1 MGRIVNPHS
10 IRTSM
15 NEIKSNV
22 DEYSSHY
29 KKAKSIIARYS
40 FGSPKL
46 KGMTGKA
53 VLNQLY
59 CYETLMDMFIITA
72 ENISKA
78 CDTMIM
84 SVGDEKL
91 NEDIINS
98 IIYEQEGIKTRCA
111 NRIEDYRHKQMQLEL
126 CPILASY
133 CGLQINRNT
142 YIKTRAEKIIAIMNR
157 KLEKIDEIER
167 KTNELFLAEKAAMT
181 KIGRCIA
188 ELKESGKTGFRFQEL
203 PVWAADMEKQ
213 LFDKYNKEMLTK
225 GRLNEDFVEKFSNLS
240 IAEMTPAEFKA
251 YQEYVKFLILKAKPD
266 DLNKVIK
273 HAYRMTKDGVV
284 ELKDGAYDLGTYIGL
299 VMKIYSMTSAELV
312 DSSILEKCTIMKTA
326 LTRDFMVEK
335 GTFSLKGGHYHYK
348 YEYLKYKRPESNHAQ
363 AVIFTESYTTN
374 TVYTEHTGN
383 ADKLGYAKNE
393 YLKNLMRKD
402 GADYAIDICKSA
414 VNIGVTIAFPEM
426 TVGEQVVWELT
437 NLGVEI
443 VSSPG
448 KNEDFGI
455 NSEGIATMTNRLK
468 VRASIAKPGTK
479 EGTLIYEM
487 YPTSETMRRI
497 EFYNNIFEHYK
508 MDPIGLGDVCNNPED
523 VNNRILALS
532 EKINAKPYVY
542 NDEDECKEYK
552 KLDELE
558 DLYKNLNPGEIK

>member
-29 KKAKSIIARYS
+29 KKAKSTIARYS

-46 KGMTGKA
+46 KGMTAKA

-167 KTNELFLAEKAAMT
+167 KTNEMFLAEKAAMT

-188 ELKESGKTGFRFQEL
+188 ELKGSGKNGFRFQEL

-225 GRLNEDFVEKFSNLS
+225 GRLNEDFVEKFSNLT

-251 YQEYVKFLILKAKPD
+251 YQEYVNFLILKAKPED
-266 DLNKVIK
+266 MNKVIK

-284 ELKDGAYDLGTYIGL
+284 ELKYGAYDLATYIGL
-299 VMKIYSMTSAELV
+299 VMKIYSMKSTELV

-374 TVYTEHTGN
+374 TVYTEYTGN
-383 ADKLGYAKNE
+383 ADELGYAKNE

-402 GADYAIDICKSA
+402 GADYAMDICKSA

-426 TVGEQVVWELT
+426 TVGEQVVWELA
-437 NLGVEI
+437 NLGVER
-443 VSSPG
+443 VSPPG

-455 NSEGIATMTNRLK
+455 KSEGIATMTNRLK

-532 EKINAKPYVY
+532 EKIKAKPYVY
-542 NDEDECKEYK
+542 DKEEYK
-552 KLDELE
+552 KLDKLE
-558 DLYKNLNPGEIK
+558 DLYNNLNPGEIK

>member
-29 KKAKSIIARYS
+29 KKAKSTIARYS

-98 IIYEQEGIKTRCA
+98 IIYEQEGIKARCA
-111 NRIEDYRHKQMQLEL
+111 KRIEYYRHKQMQLEL

-133 CGLQINRNT
+133 CGLQINRNA
-142 YIKTRAEKIIAIMNR
+142 YIKTRAEKIIAIMNS

-188 ELKESGKTGFRFQEL
+188 ELKGSGKNGFRFQEL

-225 GRLNEDFVEKFSNLS
+225 GRLNEDFVEKFSNLT

-251 YQEYVKFLILKAKPD
+251 YQEYVNFLILKAKPED
-266 DLNKVIK
+266 MNKVIK

-284 ELKDGAYDLGTYIGL
+284 ELKYGAYDLATYIGL
-299 VMKIYSMTSAELV
+299 VMKIYSMKSTELV

-374 TVYTEHTGN
+374 TVYTEYTGN
-383 ADKLGYAKNE
+383 ADELGYAKNE

-402 GADYAIDICKSA
+402 GADYAMDICKSA

-426 TVGEQVVWELT
+426 TVGEQVVWELA
-437 NLGVEI
+437 NLGVER
-443 VSSPG
+443 VSPPG

-455 NSEGIATMTNRLK
+455 KSEGIATMTNRLK

-532 EKINAKPYVY
+532 KKINAKPYVY
-542 NDEDECKEYK
+542 NNEDECKDIE
-552 KLDELE
+552 KLEELYE
-558 DLYKNLNPGEIK
+558 KYNSGEIK

>member
-29 KKAKSIIARYS
+29 KKAKSTIARYS

-46 KGMTGKA
+46 KGMTAKA

-59 CYETLMDMFIITA
+59 CYETLMDMFIIIA

-98 IIYEQEGIKTRCA
+98 IIYEQEGIKARCA
-111 NRIEDYRHKQMQLEL
+111 KRIEEYRHKQMQLEL

-133 CGLQINRNT
+133 CGLQINRNA

-188 ELKESGKTGFRFQEL
+188 ELKGSGKTGFRFQEL

-225 GRLNEDFVEKFSNLS
+225 GRLNEDFVEKFSNLT

-251 YQEYVKFLILKAKPD
+251 YQEYVKFLILKAKPED
-266 DLNKVIK
+266 MNKVIK

-284 ELKDGAYDLGTYIGL
+284 ELKDGAYDLATYIGL
-299 VMKIYSMTSAELV
+299 VMKIYSMKSTELV

-402 GADYAIDICKSA
+402 GADYAMDICKSA

-426 TVGEQVVWELT
+426 TVGEQVVWELA
-437 NLGVEI
+437 NLGVER
-443 VSSPG
+443 VSPSG

-455 NSEGIATMTNRLK
+455 KSEGIATMTNRLK

-497 EFYNNIFEHYK
+497 EFYNKIFEHYK

-523 VNNRILALS
+523 VNSRILALS
-532 EKINAKPYVY
+532 EKIDAVPYVY
-542 NDEDECKEYK
+542 NKGKYET
-552 KLDELE
+552 LDRLE
-558 DLYKNLNPGEIK
+558 NLYKNLNSGEIK

>member
-1 MGRIVNPHS
+1 MTMGRIVNPHS

-29 KKAKSIIARYS
+29 KKAKSTIARYS

-46 KGMTGKA
+46 KGMTAKA

-98 IIYEQEGIKTRCA
+98 IIYEQEGIKARCA
-111 NRIEDYRHKQMQLEL
+111 KRIEEYRHKQMQLEL

-133 CGLQINRNT
+133 CGLQINRNA

-188 ELKESGKTGFRFQEL
+188 ELKGSGKNGFRFQEL

-213 LFDKYNKEMLTK
+213 LFDKHNKEMLTK
-225 GRLNEDFVEKFSNLS
+225 GRLNEDFVEKFSNLT

-251 YQEYVKFLILKAKPD
+251 YQEYVKFLILKAKPED
-266 DLNKVIK
+266 MNKVIK

-284 ELKDGAYDLGTYIGL
+284 ELKYGAYDLATYIGL
-299 VMKIYSMTSAELV
+299 VMKIYSMKSTELV

-374 TVYTEHTGN
+374 TVYTEYTGN
-383 ADKLGYAKNE
+383 ADELGYAKNE

-402 GADYAIDICKSA
+402 GADYAMDICKSA

-426 TVGEQVVWELT
+426 TVGEQVVWELA
-437 NLGVEI
+437 NLGVER
-443 VSSPG
+443 VSPPG

-455 NSEGIATMTNRLK
+455 KSEGIATMTNRLK

-497 EFYNNIFEHYK
+497 EFYNKIFEHYK

-532 EKINAKPYVY
+532 KKINAKPYVY
-542 NDEDECKEYK
+542 DKEKYE
-552 KLDELE
+552 KLDKLE
-558 DLYKNLNPGEIK
+558 DLYKDLNPGEIK

>member
-1 MGRIVNPHS
+1 MTMGRIVNPHS

-29 KKAKSIIARYS
+29 KKAKSTIARYS

-46 KGMTGKA
+46 KGMTAKA

-98 IIYEQEGIKTRCA
+98 IIYEQEGIKARCA
-111 NRIEDYRHKQMQLEL
+111 KRIEDYRHKQMQLEL

-188 ELKESGKTGFRFQEL
+188 ELKGSGKNGFRFQEL

-225 GRLNEDFVEKFSNLS
+225 GRLNEDFVEKFSNLT

-251 YQEYVKFLILKAKPD
+251 YQEYVNFLILKAKPED
-266 DLNKVIK
+266 MNKVIK

-284 ELKDGAYDLGTYIGL
+284 ELKDGAYDLATYIGL
-299 VMKIYSMTSAELV
+299 VMKIYSMKSTELV

-402 GADYAIDICKSA
+402 GADYAMDICKSA

-426 TVGEQVVWELT
+426 TVGEQVVWELA
-437 NLGVEI
+437 NLGVER
-443 VSSPG
+443 VSPPG

-455 NSEGIATMTNRLK
+455 KSEGIATMTNRLK

-497 EFYNNIFEHYK
+497 EFYNKIFEHYK

-523 VNNRILALS
+523 VNSRILALS
-532 EKINAKPYVY
+532 EKIDAVPYVY
-542 NDEDECKEYK
+542 NKGKYET
-552 KLDELE
+552 LDRLE
-558 DLYKNLNPGEIK
+558 NLYKNLNSGEIK

>member
-29 KKAKSIIARYS
+29 KKAKSTIARYS

-46 KGMTGKA
+46 KGMTAKA

-59 CYETLMDMFIITA
+59 CYETLMDMFIIIA

-98 IIYEQEGIKTRCA
+98 IIYEQEGIKARCA
-111 NRIEDYRHKQMQLEL
+111 KRIEEYRHKQMQLEL

-133 CGLQINRNT
+133 CGLQINRNA
-142 YIKTRAEKIIAIMNR
+142 YIKTRAEKIIAIMNS

-188 ELKESGKTGFRFQEL
+188 ELKGSGKNGFRFQEL

-240 IAEMTPAEFKA
+240 VAEMTPAEFKA
-251 YQEYVKFLILKAKPD
+251 YQEYVNFLILKAKPED
-266 DLNKVIK
+266 MNKVIK

-284 ELKDGAYDLGTYIGL
+284 ELKDGAYDLATYIGL
-299 VMKIYSMTSAELV
+299 VMKIYSMKSTELV

-374 TVYTEHTGN
+374 TVYTEYTGN
-383 ADKLGYAKNE
+383 ADELGYAKNE

-402 GADYAIDICKSA
+402 GADYAMDICKSA

-426 TVGEQVVWELT
+426 TVGEQVVWELA
-437 NLGVEI
+437 NLGVER
-443 VSSPG
+443 VSPPG

-455 NSEGIATMTNRLK
+455 KSEGIATMTNRLK

-532 EKINAKPYVY
+532 EKIKAKPYVY
-542 NDEDECKEYK
+542 DKEKYK
-552 KLDELE
+552 KLDKLE

>member
-29 KKAKSIIARYS
+29 KKAKSTIARYS

-188 ELKESGKTGFRFQEL
+188 ELKGSGKNGFRFQEL

-225 GRLNEDFVEKFSNLS
+225 GRLNEDFVEKFSNLT

-251 YQEYVKFLILKAKPD
+251 YQEYVNFLILKAKPED
-266 DLNKVIK
+266 MNKVIK

-284 ELKDGAYDLGTYIGL
+284 ELKYGAYDLATYIGL
-299 VMKIYSMTSAELV
+299 VMKIYSMKSTELV

-374 TVYTEHTGN
+374 TVYTEYTGN
-383 ADKLGYAKNE
+383 ADELGYAKNE

-402 GADYAIDICKSA
+402 GADYAMDICKSA

-426 TVGEQVVWELT
+426 TVGEQVVWELA
-437 NLGVEI
+437 NLGVER
-443 VSSPG
+443 VSPPG

-455 NSEGIATMTNRLK
+455 KSEGIATMTNRLK

-497 EFYNNIFEHYK
+497 EFYNKIFEHYK

-532 EKINAKPYVY
+532 EKIKAKPYVY
-542 NDEDECKEYK
+542 DKEKYE
-552 KLDELE
+552 KLDKLE
-558 DLYKNLNPGEIK
+558 DLYKDLNPGEIK

>member
-29 KKAKSIIARYS
+29 KKAKSTIARYS

-46 KGMTGKA
+46 KGMTAKA

-59 CYETLMDMFIITA
+59 CYETLMDMFIIIA

-98 IIYEQEGIKTRCA
+98 IIYEQEGIKARCA
-111 NRIEDYRHKQMQLEL
+111 KRIEEYRHKQMQLEL

-188 ELKESGKTGFRFQEL
+188 ELKGSGKNGFRFQEL

-225 GRLNEDFVEKFSNLS
+225 GRLNEDFVEKFSNLT

-251 YQEYVKFLILKAKPD
+251 YQEYVNFLILKAKPED
-266 DLNKVIK
+266 MNKVIK

-284 ELKDGAYDLGTYIGL
+284 ELKDGAYDLATYIGL
-299 VMKIYSMTSAELV
+299 VMKIYSMKSTELV

-402 GADYAIDICKSA
+402 GADYAMDICKSA

-426 TVGEQVVWELT
+426 TVGEQVVWELA
-437 NLGVEI
+437 NLGVER
-443 VSSPG
+443 VSPPG

-455 NSEGIATMTNRLK
+455 KSEGIATMTNRLK

-497 EFYNNIFEHYK
+497 EFYNKIFEHYK

-523 VNNRILALS
+523 VNSRILALS
-532 EKINAKPYVY
+532 EKIDAVPYVY
-542 NDEDECKEYK
+542 NKGKYET
-552 KLDELE
+552 LDRLE
-558 DLYKNLNPGEIK
+558 NLYKNLNSGEIK

>member
-29 KKAKSIIARYS
+29 KKAKSTIARYS

-46 KGMTGKA
+46 KGMTAKA

-98 IIYEQEGIKTRCA
+98 IIYEQEGIKARCA
-111 NRIEDYRHKQMQLEL
+111 KRIEEYRHKQMQLEL

-133 CGLQINRNT
+133 CGLQINRNA

-188 ELKESGKTGFRFQEL
+188 ELKGSGKNGFRFQEL

-225 GRLNEDFVEKFSNLS
+225 GRLNEDFVEKFSNLT

-251 YQEYVKFLILKAKPD
+251 YQEYVNFLILKAKPED
-266 DLNKVIK
+266 MNKVIK

-284 ELKDGAYDLGTYIGL
+284 ELKYGAYDLATYIGL
-299 VMKIYSMTSAELV
+299 VMKIYSMKSTELV

-374 TVYTEHTGN
+374 TVYTEYTGN
-383 ADKLGYAKNE
+383 ADELGYAKNE

-402 GADYAIDICKSA
+402 GADYAMDICKSA

-426 TVGEQVVWELT
+426 TVGEQVVWELA
-437 NLGVEI
+437 NLGVER
-443 VSSPG
+443 VSPPG

-455 NSEGIATMTNRLK
+455 KSEGIATMTNRLK

-532 EKINAKPYVY
+532 EKIKAKPYVY
-542 NDEDECKEYK
+542 DKEEYK
-552 KLDELE
+552 KLDKLE

>member
-29 KKAKSIIARYS
+29 KKAKSTIARYS

-111 NRIEDYRHKQMQLEL
+111 NRIEEYRHKQMQLEL

-188 ELKESGKTGFRFQEL
+188 ELKGSGKNGFRFQEL

-225 GRLNEDFVEKFSNLS
+225 GRLNEDFVEKFSNLT

-251 YQEYVKFLILKAKPD
+251 YQEYVNFLILKAKPED
-266 DLNKVIK
+266 MNKVIK

-284 ELKDGAYDLGTYIGL
+284 ELKYGAYDLATYIGL
-299 VMKIYSMTSAELV
+299 VMKIYSMKSTELV

-374 TVYTEHTGN
+374 TVYTEYTGN
-383 ADKLGYAKNE
+383 ADELGYAKNE

-402 GADYAIDICKSA
+402 GADYAMDICKSA

-426 TVGEQVVWELT
+426 TVGEQVVWELA
-437 NLGVEI
+437 NLGVER
-443 VSSPG
+443 VSPPG

-455 NSEGIATMTNRLK
+455 KSEGIATMTNRLK

-532 EKINAKPYVY
+532 KKINAKPYVY
-542 NDEDECKEYK
+542 NNEDECKDIE
-552 KLDELE
+552 KLEELYE
-558 DLYKNLNPGEIK
+558 KYNSGEIK

>member
-29 KKAKSIIARYS
+29 KKAKSTIARYS

-98 IIYEQEGIKTRCA
+98 IIYEQEGIKARCA
-111 NRIEDYRHKQMQLEL
+111 KRIEEYRHKQMQLEL

-133 CGLQINRNT
+133 CGLQINRNA

-188 ELKESGKTGFRFQEL
+188 ELKGSGKNGFRFQEL

-225 GRLNEDFVEKFSNLS
+225 GRLNEDFVEKFSNLT

-251 YQEYVKFLILKAKPD
+251 YQEYVKFLILKAKPED
-266 DLNKVIK
+266 MNKVIK

-284 ELKDGAYDLGTYIGL
+284 ELKDGAYDLATYIGL
-299 VMKIYSMTSAELV
+299 VMKIYSMKSTELL

-383 ADKLGYAKNE
+383 ADELGYAKNE

-402 GADYAIDICKSA
+402 GADYAMDICKSA

-426 TVGEQVVWELT
+426 TVGEQVVWELA
-437 NLGVEI
+437 NLGVER
-443 VSSPG
+443 VSPLG

-455 NSEGIATMTNRLK
+455 KSEGIATMTNRLK

-497 EFYNNIFEHYK
+497 EFYNKIFEHYK

-532 EKINAKPYVY
+532 EKIDAVPYVY
-542 NDEDECKEYK
+542 NKGKYET
-552 KLDELE
+552 LDRLE
-558 DLYKNLNPGEIK
+558 GLYKNLNSGEIK

>member
-10 IRTSM
+10 MRTSM

-29 KKAKSIIARYS
+29 KKAKSTIARYS

-46 KGMTGKA
+46 KGMTAKA
-53 VLNQLY
+53 VANQLY
-59 CYETLMDMFIITA
+59 CYETLMDMFIIIA

-84 SVGDEKL
+84 NVGDEYL
-91 NEDIINS
+91 NEDNINRA
-98 IIYEQEGIKTRCA
+98 IDEQEGIKARCA
-111 NRIEDYRHKQMQLEL
+111 KRIEDYRHKQMQLEL

-142 YIKTRAEKIIAIMNR
+142 YIKTRAETIIAIMNR

-167 KTNELFLAEKAAMT
+167 KTKELFLAEKDAMT

-188 ELKESGKTGFRFQEL
+188 ELKGSEKTGFRFQEL
-203 PVWAADMEKQ
+203 PVWAVEMEKL

-225 GRLNEDFVEKFSNLS
+225 GRLNEDFVEKFSNLT

-251 YQEYVKFLILKAKPD
+251 YQEYVKFLILKAKPED
-266 DLNKVIK
+266 MNKVIK
-273 HAYRMTKDGVV
+273 HAYRRTKDGVV
-284 ELKDGAYDLGTYIGL
+284 ELKDGAYDLATYIGL

-312 DSSILEKCTIMKTA
+312 DSIILEKCTIMKTA
-326 LTRDFMVEK
+326 LTRDFMVVK
-335 GTFSLKGGHYHYK
+335 GNFSLKGGHYHYK
-348 YEYLKYKRPESNHAQ
+348 YEYLKYKTSESNHAQ

-383 ADKLGYAKNE
+383 ADELGYAKNE

-402 GADYAIDICKSA
+402 GADYAMDICKAA

-426 TVGEQVVWELT
+426 TVGEQVVWELA

-443 VSSPG
+443 VSPPG

-455 NSEGIATMTNRLK
+455 KSEGIATMTNRLK

-497 EFYNNIFEHYK
+497 EFYNKIFEHYK
-508 MDPIGLGDVCNNPED
+508 MDPIGLGDVCNSPED
-523 VNNRILALS
+523 VNKRILALS

-542 NDEDECKEYK
+542 DKEKYK
-552 KLDELE
+552 KLDKLE

>member
-29 KKAKSIIARYS
+29 KKAKSTIARYS

-98 IIYEQEGIKTRCA
+98 IIYEQEGIKARCA
-111 NRIEDYRHKQMQLEL
+111 KRIEEYRHKQMQLEL

-188 ELKESGKTGFRFQEL
+188 ELKGSGKNGFRFQEL

-225 GRLNEDFVEKFSNLS
+225 GRLNEDFVEKFSNLT

-251 YQEYVKFLILKAKPD
+251 YQEYVNFLILKAKPED
-266 DLNKVIK
+266 MNKVIK

-284 ELKDGAYDLGTYIGL
+284 ELKYGAYDLATYIGL
-299 VMKIYSMTSAELV
+299 VMKIYSMKSTELV

-374 TVYTEHTGN
+374 TVYTEYTGN
-383 ADKLGYAKNE
+383 ADELGYAKNE

-402 GADYAIDICKSA
+402 GADYAMDICKSA

-426 TVGEQVVWELT
+426 TVGEQVVWELA
-437 NLGVEI
+437 NLGVER
-443 VSSPG
+443 VSPPG

-455 NSEGIATMTNRLK
+455 KSEGIATMTNRLK

-497 EFYNNIFEHYK
+497 EFYNKIFEHYK

-532 EKINAKPYVY
+532 KKINAKPYVY
-542 NDEDECKEYK
+542 NNEDECKDIE
-552 KLDELE
+552 KLEELYE
-558 DLYKNLNPGEIK
+558 KYNSGEIK

>member
-1 MGRIVNPHS
+1 MTMGRIVNPHS

-29 KKAKSIIARYS
+29 KKAKSTIARYS

-46 KGMTGKA
+46 KGMTAKA

-59 CYETLMDMFIITA
+59 CYETLMDMFIIIA

-98 IIYEQEGIKTRCA
+98 IIYEQEGIKARCA
-111 NRIEDYRHKQMQLEL
+111 KRIEEYRHKQMQLEL

-188 ELKESGKTGFRFQEL
+188 ELKGSGKSGFRFQEL
-203 PVWAADMEKQ
+203 PVWAANMEKQ

-225 GRLNEDFVEKFSNLS
+225 GRLNEDFVEKFSNLT
-240 IAEMTPAEFKA
+240 IAEMTPAELKA
-251 YQEYVKFLILKAKPD
+251 YQEYVKFLILKAKPED
-266 DLNKVIK
+266 MNKVIK

-284 ELKDGAYDLGTYIGL
+284 ELKDGAYDLATYIGL
-299 VMKIYSMTSAELV
+299 VMKIYSMKSTELV

-402 GADYAIDICKSA
+402 GADYAMDICKSA

-426 TVGEQVVWELT
+426 TVGEQVVWELA
-437 NLGVEI
+437 NLGVER
-443 VSSPG
+443 VSPPG

-455 NSEGIATMTNRLK
+455 KSEGIATMTNRLK

-532 EKINAKPYVY
+532 EKIDAVPYVY
-542 NDEDECKEYK
+542 NDEDGCKN
-552 KLDELE
+552 LDDLE
-558 DLYKNLNPGEIK
+558 DLYENLNSEK

>member
-29 KKAKSIIARYS
+29 KKAKSTIARYS

-98 IIYEQEGIKTRCA
+98 IIYEQEGIKARCA
-111 NRIEDYRHKQMQLEL
+111 KRIEEYRHKQMQLEL

-133 CGLQINRNT
+133 CGLQINRNA
-142 YIKTRAEKIIAIMNR
+142 YIKTRAEKIIAIMNS

-188 ELKESGKTGFRFQEL
+188 ELKGSGKNGFRFQEL

-240 IAEMTPAEFKA
+240 VAEMTPAEFKA
-251 YQEYVKFLILKAKPD
+251 YQEYVKFLILKAKPED
-266 DLNKVIK
+266 MNKVIK

-284 ELKDGAYDLGTYIGL
+284 ELKYGAYDLATYIGL
-299 VMKIYSMTSAELV
+299 VMKIYSMKSTELV

-374 TVYTEHTGN
+374 TVYTEYTGN
-383 ADKLGYAKNE
+383 ADELGYAKNE

-402 GADYAIDICKSA
+402 GADYAMDICKSA

-426 TVGEQVVWELT
+426 TVGEQVVWELA
-437 NLGVEI
+437 NLGVER
-443 VSSPG
+443 VSPSG

-455 NSEGIATMTNRLK
+455 KSEGIATMTNRLK

-497 EFYNNIFEHYK
+497 EFYNKIFEHYK

-532 EKINAKPYVY
+532 EKIKAKPYVY
-542 NDEDECKEYK
+542 DKEKYE
-552 KLDELE
+552 KLDKLE
-558 DLYKNLNPGEIK
+558 DLYKDLNPGEIK

>member
-1 MGRIVNPHS
+1 MTMGRIVNPHS

-29 KKAKSIIARYS
+29 KKAKSTIARYS

-46 KGMTGKA
+46 KGMTAKA

-59 CYETLMDMFIITA
+59 CYETLMDMFIIIA

-98 IIYEQEGIKTRCA
+98 IIYEQEGIKARCA
-111 NRIEDYRHKQMQLEL
+111 KRIEEYRHKQMQLEL

-188 ELKESGKTGFRFQEL
+188 ELKGSGKNGFRFQEL

-251 YQEYVKFLILKAKPD
+251 YQEYVKFLILKAKPED
-266 DLNKVIK
+266 MNKVIK

-284 ELKDGAYDLGTYIGL
+284 ELKDGAYDLATYIGL
-299 VMKIYSMTSAELV
+299 VMKIYSMKSTELV

-374 TVYTEHTGN
+374 TVYTEYTGN
-383 ADKLGYAKNE
+383 ADELGYAKNE

-402 GADYAIDICKSA
+402 GADYAMDICKSA

-426 TVGEQVVWELT
+426 TVGEQVVWELA
-437 NLGVEI
+437 NLGVER
-443 VSSPG
+443 VSPPG

-455 NSEGIATMTNRLK
+455 KSEGIATMTNRLK

-532 EKINAKPYVY
+532 EKIKAKPYVY
-542 NDEDECKEYK
+542 DKEKYK
-552 KLDELE
+552 KLDKLE